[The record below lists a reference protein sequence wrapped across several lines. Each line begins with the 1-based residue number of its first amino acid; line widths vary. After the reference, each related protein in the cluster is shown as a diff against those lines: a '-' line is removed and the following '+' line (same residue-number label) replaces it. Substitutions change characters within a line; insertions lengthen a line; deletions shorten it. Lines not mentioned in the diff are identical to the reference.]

1 MSQAALF
8 PSELIA
14 TAAAAN
20 EHPLDRIGFEIGWDH
35 AHYRLVPPAEHLHQG
50 HPVRQGWQ
58 AGQAVFG
65 ARTFK
70 PTPGV
75 KAWLGLRLTAWLRG
89 QAFEGLQVTP
99 HFMAQLSADTCP
111 VTRQRLTQ
119 DTGADTDAV
128 VERVNAQAAFAAGNL
143 AWMSRR
149 AAHAKAGCDW
159 QDALRFADEIDSGRV
174 DRIAGLNAAEWQRLG
189 ALMSLA
195 TPLKHAEV
203 ASLPLLVLPPNR
215 LRLLNPVQALQT
227 LVTLL
232 FTRPAYARQMM
243 ELAALMP
250 GSVARQAFQVFMH
263 TLLARRVAA
272 GPQPDARAL
281 RGVLQQAWLH
291 PLVQRRWQRLA
302 LSLREADCEHL
313 VQLAVKRGLWGA
325 EGRWLPRHAATEGW
339 ALDSRGRV
347 AAPCEAAND
356 AAAAAPSTDVRRAF
370 QAERG
375 AGLVLAVEHAHHDQR
390 VPAVAGAH
398 AFA

>member
-35 AHYRLVPPAEHLHQG
+35 AHYRVVPPAEHLHEG

-70 PTPGV
+70 PSPGV
-75 KAWLGLRLTAWLRG
+75 RAWLALRLTAWLRG

-99 HFMAQLSADTCP
+99 HFIAQLAADTCP
-111 VTRQRLTQ
+111 VTGQPLSH
-119 DTGADTDAV
+119 DSGADTDAV

-143 AWMSRR
+143 VVMSRR
-149 AAHAKAGCDW
+149 AAAAKAGCAW
-159 QDALRFADEIDSGRV
+159 RDALRFAAEIESGRV
-174 DRIAGLNAAEWQRLG
+174 ERIGGLDAAEWQRLG
-189 ALMSLA
+189 LLMSLA
-195 TPLKHAEV
+195 TPLAHAEV
-203 ASLPLLVLPPNR
+203 ASLPLVVLPPNR

-227 LVTLL
+227 LATLL

-250 GSVARQAFQVFMH
+250 GSQARQAFQVFMH

-281 RGVLQQAWLH
+281 RRTLQEAWQH

-302 LSLREADCEHL
+302 LSLCESDCEHL
-313 VQLAVKRGLWGA
+313 VQLAVKRGLWGG

-339 ALDSRGRV
+339 ALDSRGH
-347 AAPCEAAND
+347 AAD
-356 AAAAAPSTDVRRAF
+356 ATDASAEPACADAPRR
-370 QAERG
+370 
-375 AGLVLAVEHAHHDQR
+375 LQR
-390 VPAVAGAH
+390 DSARSGVAGSRRGQVQPQLGGA
-398 AFA
+398 AGQAAL